1 MNWTLSIYNWT
12 LTVVNTTASFVN
24 GSLVNETICHYAHL
38 PEFIY
43 FNMMNFSCNIT
54 DHILN
59 YTMCWVNQT
68 IREYVNRTISPVLS
82 TLRTLKAISELKP
95 EDMVEL
101 LQPQSRSQSNVKSE

>member
-24 GSLVNETICHYAHL
+24 GSLVNETMCHYAHL

-54 DHILN
+54 DDILN

-101 LQPQSRSQSNVKSE
+101 LQPQSRSQSKIKSE